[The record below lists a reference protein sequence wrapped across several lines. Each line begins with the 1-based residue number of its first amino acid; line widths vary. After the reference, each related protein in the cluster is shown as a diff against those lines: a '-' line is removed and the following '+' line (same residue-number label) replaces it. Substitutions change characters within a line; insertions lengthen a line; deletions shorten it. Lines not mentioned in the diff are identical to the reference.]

1 MDGTVRS
8 YIVTWVDVPVYG
20 PSVGIY
26 SGLAGVKKHI
36 KFPNVLY
43 SKSLKIFRVHSRE
56 HFNAIFLNRVSE
68 VLTGVYSKYF

>member
-1 MDGTVRS
+1 MGGRS
-8 YIVTWVDVPVYG
+8 GVWSLGGYVQL
-20 PSVGIY
+20 S
-26 SGLAGVKKHI
+26 AGVKKYI

-56 HFNAIFLNRVSE
+56 HFNAIVLNRASE